1 MDNPTPEDDP
11 IEQALF
17 LFPELKCLAEKENPL
32 MKLWGKWPGK
42 ESIEELMLRLNEI
55 SKEN

>member
-1 MDNPTPEDDP
+1 MS
-11 IEQALF
+11 
-17 LFPELKCLAEKENPL
+17 AEKENPL